1 MKDTRDGMYFPGA
14 GGMQPMGGMAPGMG
28 PGMMGP
34 GMTPGMG
41 PGMTGPGF
49 QGGMPGMMP
58 NIGQLET
65 RIASLE
71 RQVRRLDA
79 RVGRLETPYPATTP
93 QPFTGTT
100 GDLSGA
106 GEQPYTYPY
115 QTSMQ
120 VM

>member
-14 GGMQPMGGMAPGMG
+14 SGMQPMGGMG
-28 PGMMGP
+28 PGMAP
-34 GMTPGMG
+34 GMTPGMA
-41 PGMTGPGF
+41 PGMAGPGF

-79 RVGRLETPYPATTP
+79 RVSRIETPYPATTP
-93 QPFTGTT
+93 QPFTGSFSGTS
-100 GDLSGA
+100 GDLSGT